1 MKFFNENIIKKLA
14 IYLAM
19 DNLKQ
24 FTPIMTIQ
32 LVYIKQKVTIMIMNL
47 FGGEKHKSRF
57 IWRQNPEADRIVKLG
72 VDHKDFLS
80 EI

>member
-1 MKFFNENIIKKLA
+1 
-14 IYLAM
+14 
-19 DNLKQ
+19 
-24 FTPIMTIQ
+24 MTIQ
-32 LVYIKQKVTIMIMNL
+32 LVYMKQKVTIMIMNL